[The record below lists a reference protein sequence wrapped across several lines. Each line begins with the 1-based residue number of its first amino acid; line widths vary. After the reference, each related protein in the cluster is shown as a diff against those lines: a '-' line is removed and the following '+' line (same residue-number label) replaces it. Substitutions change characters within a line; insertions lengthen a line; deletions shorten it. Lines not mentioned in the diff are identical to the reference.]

1 MMEIFQEAA
10 SGITN
15 RYITDWV
22 NNGKKVVGYTCSFMP
37 PEIFHAAGILPYRI
51 RGINTES
58 MEIGDTY
65 YGPYVCTFPKC
76 LLQLAGEGKFNFLSG
91 AVISTGCDAMRRLD
105 ECWRKTGEDYQG
117 SIPGFFHYFDVPHK
131 TDPHAMKWFENE
143 IHKLIQN
150 IESYY
155 AVKITEENLKNSISI
170 YNHGRMLLWEI
181 EKLRSNKDTRI
192 SGTDAFSIAVAGTV
206 MPREVFNKQL
216 EQLLA
221 GFSEQKSS
229 SKSCGKQ
236 IQNGNKRIMVAGSI
250 NDDIELIRLIEN
262 TGSTVVADNICFGIR
277 SEADQVNMED
287 DPISALTNHYLSNSV
302 CPRMFGAYKQ
312 RFDLLKTKIERAGV
326 EGIILQNIRFCDL
339 HGSENGLFERD
350 FEKLGIPCLRL
361 EREYGPLTETGR
373 MKMRIEAF
381 LERMELKQTDSGGI
395 S

>member
-22 NNGKKVVGYTCSFMP
+22 NSGKKVVGYTCSFMP
-37 PEIFHAAGILPYRI
+37 PEIFHAAGMLPYRI
-51 RGINTES
+51 RGITTES
-58 MEIGDTY
+58 MEIGDSY

-117 SIPGFFHYFDVPHK
+117 SIPDFFHYFDVPHK

-143 IHKLIQN
+143 IRKLIKSV
-150 IESYY
+150 EEYY
-155 AVKITEENLKNSISI
+155 DVKITEENLKKSISL
-170 YNHGRMLLWEI
+170 YNQGRKLLWEI
-181 EKLRSNKDTRI
+181 EKLRSLKDSRI

-206 MPREVFNKQL
+206 MPRETFNETL
-216 EQLLA
+216 EKLL
-221 GFSEQKSS
+221 SKLPKRKSDT
-229 SKSCGKQ
+229 K
-236 IQNGNKRIMVAGSI
+236 NGSRRIMVAGSI
-250 NDDIELIRLIEN
+250 NDDIELVRLIEN
-262 TGSTVVADNICFGIR
+262 AGSIVVADNICFGIR
-277 SEADQVNMED
+277 SEADQVNIESN
-287 DPISALTNHYLSNSV
+287 PISALTEHYLSNSV

-312 RFDLLKTKIERAGV
+312 RFDLLKTKVERAGV
-326 EGIILQNIRFCDL
+326 EGVILQNIRFCDL

-350 FEKLGIPCLRL
+350 FEKMGVPCLRL

-381 LERMELKQTDSGGI
+381 LERMT
-395 S
+395 

>member
-15 RYITDWV
+15 RYITDWL
-22 NNGKKVVGYTCSFMP
+22 NNGKKIVGYTCSFMP
-37 PEIFHAAGILPYRI
+37 PEIFHAADILPYRI
-51 RGINTES
+51 RGITTES
-58 MEIGDTY
+58 MEIGDSY

-76 LLQLAGEGKFNFLSG
+76 LLQLAGEGKFSFLSG

-105 ECWRKTGEDYQG
+105 ECWRKAGEDYQG

-143 IHKLIQN
+143 IRKLIQN

-155 AVKITEENLKNSISI
+155 GVKITEENLKNSISI

-181 EKLRSNKDTRI
+181 EKLRSKKDIRI

-206 MPREVFNKQL
+206 MPRETFNEKL
-216 EQLLA
+216 EQLL
-221 GFSEQKSS
+221 SKLPKKKTS
-229 SKSCGKQ
+229 SK
-236 IQNGNKRIMVAGSI
+236 NGSKRIMVAGSI

-262 TGSTVVADNICFGIR
+262 AGSTVVADNICFGIR

-287 DPISALTNHYLSNSV
+287 APISALTKHYLSNSV
-302 CPRMFGAYKQ
+302 CPRMFGAYNH
-312 RFDLLKTKIERAGV
+312 RFNLLKEKIKRTGV

-350 FEKLGIPCLRL
+350 FEKMGIPCLRL

-381 LERMELKQTDSGGI
+381 LERMV
-395 S
+395 